1 MRLPCK
7 FDNVTASN
15 SENNYTFINKVSCLS
30 CITSQ
35 SEPNW
40 AKTFLSDA
48 HQAEVIFFVSFLDC
62 GFSQM
67 SGQIVSIIVK
77 NLLERQIWYRQG
89 ALKWKRPHFR
99 FTSVAQKRL
108 WLSSPIM
115 PLYTHDSLLVS
126 LRWYHGL
133 LPFAEKKMKNL
144 RKSIQN
150 VIKTIFKPL
159 LSETTRKLYAVYK
172 YC

>member
-1 MRLPCK
+1 MPQVPLNLSCLPNSVIVSMRLPCK

-15 SENNYTFINKVSCLS
+15 SENNYTFINKVSCLN

-40 AKTFLSDA
+40 AKTFLSNA
-48 HQAEVIFFVSFLDC
+48 HQAAVIFFVSFLDC

-89 ALKWKRPHFR
+89 ALKWQRPHFR
-99 FTSVAQKRL
+99 FTSVSQKRL

-133 LPFAEKKMKNL
+133 FPFA
-144 RKSIQN
+144 
-150 VIKTIFKPL
+150 
-159 LSETTRKLYAVYK
+159 
-172 YC
+172 

>member
-1 MRLPCK
+1 MPQVPLNLSCLPNSVIVSMRLPCK

-126 LRWYHGL
+126 SRWYHGYFL
-133 LPFAEKKMKNL
+133 LHKTWKTCAKVCKM
-144 RKSIQN
+144 S
-150 VIKTIFKPL
+150 
-159 LSETTRKLYAVYK
+159 
-172 YC
+172 

>member
-1 MRLPCK
+1 MPQVPLNLSCLPNSVIVSMRLPCK

-126 LRWYHGL
+126 LRWYHGYFL
-133 LPFAEKKMKNL
+133 LHKTWKTCAKVCKM
-144 RKSIQN
+144 S
-150 VIKTIFKPL
+150 
-159 LSETTRKLYAVYK
+159 
-172 YC
+172 

>member
-1 MRLPCK
+1 MCFVPQVPLNLSCLPNSVIVSMRLPCK

-89 ALKWKRPHFR
+89 ALKWQRPHFR
-99 FTSVAQKRL
+99 FTSVSQKRL

-126 LRWYHGL
+126 LRWYHGYFL
-133 LPFAEKKMKNL
+133 LH
-144 RKSIQN
+144 
-150 VIKTIFKPL
+150 KTWK
-159 LSETTRKLYAVYK
+159 TCAKVYK
-172 YC
+172 MP